1 MDSIGTER
9 PAMSEAVRHMMAMTD
24 ETVSAKYIAPI
35 LRMSESVI
43 VKYAKDGTWDADRLG
58 NFVISGDRVKFF
70 RRDFLQKCG
79 LMDPDAEEPTDH
91 QLMVALVDALTAILE
106 GQRMLLQLID
116 EQNDLL
122 HAVQDPFYRIK
133 KTAGAGTPTD

>member
-1 MDSIGTER
+1 
-9 PAMSEAVRHMMAMTD
+9 
-24 ETVSAKYIAPI
+24 
-35 LRMSESVI
+35 
-43 VKYAKDGTWDADRLG
+43 
-58 NFVISGDRVKFF
+58 
-70 RRDFLQKCG
+70 
-79 LMDPDAEEPTDH
+79 
-91 QLMVALVDALTAILE
+91 MVALVDALTAILE

>member
-1 MDSIGTER
+1 MTEYDSALEAMKNSTEEMVT
-9 PAMSEAVRHMMAMTD
+9 AAQ
-24 ETVSAKYIAPI
+24 IAPI
-35 LRMSESVI
+35 LHMNPGVI
-43 VKYAKDGTWDADRLG
+43 VKYAKDGTWNQDTLG
-58 NFVISGDRVKFF
+58 KFVISGDRVKFF

-79 LMDPDAEEPTDH
+79 LMEPDAEEPTDH

>member
-9 PAMSEAVRHMMAMTD
+9 PAMSEAVRHLMAMTD

-35 LRMSESVI
+35 LKMSESVI

-70 RRDFLQKCG
+70 RRDFLIKGGFMEPEKEGPTVEQLLAEILQGVKLICG
-79 LMDPDAEEPTDH
+79 YIHLKVQEE
-91 QLMVALVDALTAILE
+91 
-106 GQRMLLQLID
+106 
-116 EQNDLL
+116 
-122 HAVQDPFYRIK
+122 K
-133 KTAGAGTPTD
+133 KTAGAATPTD

>member
-1 MDSIGTER
+1 MRHPEYDT
-9 PAMSEAVRHMMAMTD
+9 ALEALKACQS
-24 ETVSAKYIAPI
+24 ETVPACMIAPI
-35 LRMSESVI
+35 LNMNPGVI
-43 VKYAKDGTWDADRLG
+43 IKYAKDGTWDRERLG